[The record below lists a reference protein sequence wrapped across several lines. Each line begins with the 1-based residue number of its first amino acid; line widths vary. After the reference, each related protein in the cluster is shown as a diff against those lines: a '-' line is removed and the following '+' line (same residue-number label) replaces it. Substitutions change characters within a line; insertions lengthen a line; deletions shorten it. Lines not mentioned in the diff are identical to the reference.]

1 MGGLQLT
8 FRGMPE
14 AGSSATTAGEWGVQI
29 PATLQATGC
38 RLIDCKL
45 NDYMALTTRQETQ
58 YRFWV
63 TDGDRTRKKD

>member
-14 AGSSATTAGEWGVQI
+14 AGSRARLLANGVRM
-29 PATLQATGC
+29 PAALQATEG

-45 NDYMALTTRQETQ
+45 NDYMTLRTRQEGQ

-63 TDGDRTRKKD
+63 TDGDRTRKKG